1 MTHTGERH
9 FPRGTPQSGERP
21 APGVAPRAGLAQ
33 RVSLL
38 GWSLVLLLGAALGFG
53 LLTLWITSV
62 TVVVLLVGI
71 PLTLLSTVLVRW
83 FADLHRQWAADRL
96 GEPVARPYLPTPDG
110 GWPMRLWAILRDP
123 ATWRDWAW
131 LVANSIT
138 GWFTYGLSFLFFL
151 CGVFYL
157 SYPLLFALTPPQV
170 FRTPLGNGFRLHSVQ
185 ESFAMVPLGPVFL
198 LLWYTTAERLAHLNA
213 LVIRSLLAPTA
224 QAQLRAR
231 VAQLAASRAETVDT
245 QAGELRRI
253 ERDLHDGAQARLVS
267 LGMSLG
273 LAEQLLP
280 DDPQAVQQLLAEA
293 RASTSSALAEL
304 RDLVRG
310 IHPPVLADRGLDGA
324 LQALALANPIHDGGH
339 PSARTVARAGRVR
352 GLLRRR
358 RGPGERHQ
366 ARPGPAHP
374 DHRGVHAPSGHDGG
388 VADDAGVRRRP
399 RGRPSRRRHRPSGHR
414 APAGGLRRHA
424 DRRQSARRTHR
435 DKDVAAV
442 RIVIAED
449 LALLREGLIR
459 IFQANGFEVVDAV
472 DNGPSLT
479 KALTTHRPDVAVVDV
494 RLPPTFTDEGLR
506 AVIDVRKR
514 IPGLP
519 IVVLSQYVE
528 QLYARELM
536 SDRAGAVGYL
546 LKDRVLDV
554 GQFVAGVRQVAAGST
569 VMDPDV
575 VGALLTHRSADPL
588 LRELTPREHE
598 VLSLMAQ
605 GRSNA
610 AIAGR
615 MFVSEKTVSK
625 HSYNIFTKLGLEPSE
640 DDNRRILAVLAYL
653 EG

>member
-38 GWSLVLLLGAALGFG
+38 GWSLVLVLGAVLGFG

-62 TVVVLLVGI
+62 TVVVLWVGI

-83 FADLHRQWAADRL
+83 FADLHRQWAADQL

-110 GWPMRLWAILRDP
+110 GWSMRLWAILRDP

-157 SYPLLFALTPPQV
+157 SYPLLFALTPPQA

-324 LQALALANPIHDGGH
+324 LQALALANPIPTTVVTHLPGRLPAPVESAAYFAVAEALANAIKHAQARHIQITVEFTPHPSTTAGLLTMRVSDDGRGGARPDGG
-339 PSARTVARAGRVR
+339 T
-352 GLLRRR
+352 
-358 RGPGERHQ
+358 
-366 ARPGPAHP
+366 
-374 DHRGVHAPSGHDGG
+374 
-388 VADDAGVRRRP
+388 
-399 RGRPSRRRHRPSGHR
+399 
-414 APAGGLRRHA
+414 GLRGI
-424 DRRQSARRTHR
+424 ARRL
-435 DKDVAAV
+435 AAFDGTLT
-442 RIVIAED
+442 ADSPPGGPTE
-449 LALLREGLIR
+449 IR
-459 IFQANGFEVVDAV
+459 M
-472 DNGPSLT
+472 SLPC
-479 KALTTHRPDVAVVDV
+479 A
-494 RLPPTFTDEGLR
+494 
-506 AVIDVRKR
+506 
-514 IPGLP
+514 
-519 IVVLSQYVE
+519 S
-528 QLYARELM
+528 
-536 SDRAGAVGYL
+536 S
-546 LKDRVLDV
+546 
-554 GQFVAGVRQVAAGST
+554 
-569 VMDPDV
+569 
-575 VGALLTHRSADPL
+575 
-588 LRELTPREHE
+588 
-598 VLSLMAQ
+598 
-605 GRSNA
+605 
-610 AIAGR
+610 
-615 MFVSEKTVSK
+615 
-625 HSYNIFTKLGLEPSE
+625 
-640 DDNRRILAVLAYL
+640 
-653 EG
+653 